1 MASHPGQRTILLA
14 EDSTSDLMLVE
25 RALSR
30 LDSPVALY
38 VVRNGEEA
46 IAYLQG
52 EREYANRQRYPFPDL
67 VMTNMKMPRITGMEL
82 LAWIRQQ
89 PELQPLPVVVMS
101 SSNDPDEFERAT
113 ELHVNS
119 YFVKPLRLED
129 LVETVRSIVALLP
142 SFDSR
147 A

>member
-1 MASHPGQRTILLA
+1 MASQPGQRTMLLA
-14 EDSTSDLMLVE
+14 EDSTSDLMLVQ
-25 RALSR
+25 RTLSR

-52 EREYANRQRYPFPDL
+52 EGEYANRQRYPFPDL

-142 SFDSR
+142 SLDSR